1 MRFSPPKPMAT
12 LGKERELFLAV
23 KAIKNTPN
31 LSVRAAAKIYSVPR
45 STLGTRLQGT
55 TPRRDTMSKS
65 QKLTKLEESTIVQH
79 ILDLDSR
86 SFPPRLSGVEDM
98 ANRLLAKR
106 DASKVGKRWASN
118 FVKRHQEL
126 KTRFFRRYD
135 YKRAQCEDLEVI
147 SGWFT
152 LVQNT
157 IAKYG
162 IAESDIYN
170 FDETGFMIGIIS
182 TGMVVTSVERRS
194 NTKLVQPGGREWV
207 TVIQGIKSQGWCITP
222 FIIVAV

>member
-1 MRFSPPKPMAT
+1 MAT
-12 LGKERELFLAV
+12 LSKESQLFLAV
-23 KAIKNTPN
+23 QAIKNTPN

-135 YKRAQCEDLEVI
+135 YKRA
-147 SGWFT
+147 
-152 LVQNT
+152 
-157 IAKYG
+157 
-162 IAESDIYN
+162 
-170 FDETGFMIGIIS
+170 
-182 TGMVVTSVERRS
+182 
-194 NTKLVQPGGREWV
+194 
-207 TVIQGIKSQGWCITP
+207 
-222 FIIVAV
+222 